1 MATVISTTLS
11 AVITPRFVVRYV
23 VFSFADQFFSHDLLQ
38 VGTLCNACQAG
49 QVCGTGATTCLSGG
63 QPPPPTPTTTRQ
75 TTTTKAEVPPPTTTT
90 TDTSA
95 PPTPTI
101 VQTSGDFRYQGCY
114 DDSTN
119 KRTLLVNSETDSSA
133 NGMTVEKCVT
143 FASSLGLRYA
153 GVEYGSECHVGNT
166 IHTNAKESDGDCSQ
180 VCAGRDTETCGS
192 GNRLQVYVDT
202 TWSDPT
208 LDELTNVLTQY
219 NTSLYEASQ
228 LTERYETLI
237 AQWAAQQGSNKRR
250 GFFSSLR
257 KRQSSTSTM
266 TLLTGL
272 THIEQR
278 LPVVQSILGMFS
290 IFNPLLGWF

>member
-114 DDSTN
+114 DDST

-133 NGMTVEKCVT
+133 NGMTVRKM
-143 FASSLGLRYA
+143 
-153 GVEYGSECHVGNT
+153 CHFCLF
-166 IHTNAKESDGDCSQ
+166 S
-180 VCAGRDTETCGS
+180 
-192 GNRLQVYVDT
+192 
-202 TWSDPT
+202 W
-208 LDELTNVLTQY
+208 
-219 NTSLYEASQ
+219 
-228 LTERYETLI
+228 
-237 AQWAAQQGSNKRR
+237 
-250 GFFSSLR
+250 SSLR
-257 KRQSSTSTM
+257 RCGIWIGVPRGKHH
-266 TLLTGL
+266 
-272 THIEQR
+272 THEREGVRRR
-278 LPVVQSILGMFS
+278 L
-290 IFNPLLGWF
+290 